1 MAHPPHLLVALSAHG
16 YGHISQTAPVINRLR
31 ALRPSLRLTI
41 ASHAPRALLQEQF
54 DGPWELAHLENDI
67 GMVMA
72 SAFDVQRV
80 ASANAYREFHR
91 TWQHTVER
99 SAQTLRAL
107 APDLLLANVP
117 YLPLAAAAHAGIPAV
132 AMSSLNWADMY
143 QHYCGEQP
151 EAPAIHAHIL
161 AAYNSAACFLRLEPG
176 MPMDT
181 LLRRRP
187 IGPVARIG
195 NTRRAQICQQL
206 RLDATTRLVLV
217 TLGGITTHVDISH
230 WPRLSGVHWLL
241 PAAWRPDRVDTTSI
255 ESLAIPF
262 PDLIR
267 SCDAL
272 IGKPGYGTFSEAA
285 CNATPMLYVKRG
297 DWPEEPYLV
306 DWLEQH
312 ARCLELG
319 RGEFERGE
327 LAEALEQLWA
337 TAERP
342 RISPSGINDAAS
354 YLAEEWF

>member
-1 MAHPPHLLVALSAHG
+1 MTHPPHLLVALSAHG

-31 ALRPSLRLTI
+31 ELRPSLRLTI
-41 ASHAPRALLQEQF
+41 ASHAPRALLQQQF
-54 DGPWELAHLENDI
+54 DGAWELAHLENDI
-67 GMVMA
+67 GMVMT
-72 SAFDVQRV
+72 SAFDVQRA
-80 ASANAYREFHR
+80 ASATAYREFHH
-91 TWQHTVER
+91 TWRHTVER

-132 AMSSLNWADMY
+132 AMSSLHWADMY

-151 EAPAIHAHIL
+151 EAPTIHAQIL
-161 AAYNSAACFLRLEPG
+161 AAYHSAACFLRLEPG

-181 LLRRRP
+181 LHRRRS

-195 NTRRAQICQQL
+195 KTQRAQIFQQL
-206 RLDATTRLVLV
+206 RLDTATRLVLV
-217 TLGGITTHVDISH
+217 TLGGITTPMDISH
-230 WPRLSGVHWLL
+230 WPHLPGVHWLL
-241 PAAWRPDRVDTTSI
+241 PAAWQPDRADATRI

-262 PDLIR
+262 PDLIG

-285 CNATPMLYVKRG
+285 CNAVPMLYVKRG
-297 DWPEEPYLV
+297 DWPEEPYLI

-312 ARCLELG
+312 ARCRELT

-327 LAEALEQLWA
+327 LAEGLEQLWA
-337 TAERP
+337 MAPRP
-342 RISPSGINDAAS
+342 RISPSGIIDAAS
-354 YLAEEWF
+354 YLAQEWF